1 MDEKEKELLE
11 ALEDN
16 KSEEVKAEAEYNS
29 DIDTFTEGA
38 VQKIPEEFN
47 SAYQGTPCADT
58 EKKTAV
64 IQKPV
69 IITAICFLVTALIVI
84 GTVLIYT
91 ALTKPKLVLKDGK
104 DGTVYAWQLLEYNG
118 DDYSE
123 KHIYAQFFEDDTVN
137 FYENGIKFFGK
148 YTTEE
153 NDEGE
158 KVLKSDFYIF
168 GMSGGEGVISED
180 SDKDNMTITFGE
192 ITIKFEKTELPQ
204 ISLDPDDITHA
215 SADEAGLTE
224 VSVDE
229 KILGTWKEIM
239 DEYYIQMG
247 YSPMKYTFNSDGTG
261 VMGYDYTYNESYG
274 YGYGMDFGFKY
285 TVKDNNIF
293 LTVKYFDGNI
303 KDMEMQ
309 YGLNGGNLVISGV
322 GFEKV
327 N

>member
-29 DIDTFTEGA
+29 DIDMCTEDA

-47 SAYQGTPCADT
+47 STYQGTPCADT

-104 DGTVYAWQLLEYNG
+104 DGAVYAWQLLEYNG
-118 DDYSE
+118 DDYSD
-123 KHIYAQFFEDDTVN
+123 KHIYAQFLEDDTVH
-137 FYENGIKFFGK
+137 FYENGIKFYGK

-261 VMGYDYTYNESYG
+261 VMGYDYTYNENYG

-293 LTVKYFDGNI
+293 LTVKYFDGNV